1 MESLVTW
8 FATTLGPY
16 ISEKAVVFL
25 ISMMPLL
32 ELRGGLL
39 ASSLLKVSAVQAI
52 PICIIGNILPIPFI
66 LLFIKKIFQW
76 MKKIKC
82 FRGLI
87 EKLENRAMGR
97 SEKIQ
102 QYEFWGL
109 VLFVGIPLPGTGAWT
124 GALIA
129 SLLGIDIKKS
139 SLAILCGIAMATVIM
154 YCELN
159 KKMDN
164 RLSWMNVRRQLFQ
177 FLWTTNDM
185 LCLYELLMT
194 AGIIKITSPD
204 Q

>member
-8 FATTLGPY
+8 FAATLGPY

-76 MKKIKC
+76 MKKVKC

-87 EKLENRAMGR
+87 IKLENRAMGR
-97 SEKIQ
+97 SDKIQ

-124 GALIA
+124 GALVA
-129 SLLGIDIKKS
+129 SLLHMKFGKAFG
-139 SLAILCGIAMATVIM
+139 AILVGIALATVIM
-154 YCELN
+154 SI
-159 KKMDN
+159 
-164 RLSWMNVRRQLFQ
+164 LSYGVLGVLF
-177 FLWTTNDM
+177 
-185 LCLYELLMT
+185 
-194 AGIIKITSPD
+194 G
-204 Q
+204 